1 MPWYEFIMN
10 QLLLLDHN
18 NPFKL
23 FAPQRGR
30 RKGKRP
36 LSSRHPIHII
46 LKSKSCDLKRK
57 EREILRWWAIFGSK
71 FGVKSYQIVVNL
83 DHVHAIVRLHSPR
96 LFTPFI
102 RALAGTIARCLKV
115 KWRGRPATRIATWGR
130 DFKRLVKYLK
140 LNFLEANGFLDYEPA
155 RTRRLPH
162 WLKL

>member
-1 MPWYEFIMN
+1 MN

-23 FAPQRGR
+23 FAPQQGR
-30 RKGKRP
+30 RKSKRP

-46 LKSKSCDLKRK
+46 LKSRSPDLKRM
-57 EREILRWWAIFGSK
+57 ERAVLKWWNRFSVQ
-71 FGVKSYQIVVNL
+71 FGVKCYRIVVNR
-83 DHVHAIVRLHSPR
+83 DHIHALVRLHSPR
-96 LFTPFI
+96 LFIGFL
-102 RALAGTIARCLKV
+102 RAVTGTIARGLRV
-115 KWRGRPATRIATWGR
+115 KWRERPATRIATWGR

-140 LNFLEANGFLDYEPA
+140 LNFLEANGFIDYQPE